1 MQISKVTIKNSKYP
15 DTLRDIDFA
24 PKELFIIGGIGDEP
38 KVAIV
43 GSRIPTAYGK
53 QVTYDFAYE
62 LARAGVTVVSG
73 LATGIDTE
81 AHRGAIDGGGR
92 TIAVQARGLDGVY
105 PTSNRSLAL
114 KILETGGALV
124 SEYPEKTLP
133 MPWQFPERNRIISGL
148 SLGVVVT
155 EADVDSGSLITADY
169 AKKQDR
175 ILMAVPGNIT
185 SRMSSGPNNL
195 IRDVAVPVIS
205 TSDILAAVG
214 LGSNLLASTQIRPA
228 SGIEAKVLEA
238 MASGHTKGQSLID
251 ATGMEAGHFA
261 QVISLMEITGKVR
274 NLGAGT
280 WIPRK

>member
-1 MQISKVTIKNSKYP
+1 MHISKITIKSSNYP
-15 DTLRDIDFA
+15 DILRTIDNA
-24 PKELFIIGGIGDEP
+24 PQELYIIGQIGEEP

-43 GSRIPTAYGK
+43 GSRSPTAYGK
-53 QVTYDFAYE
+53 QVTYDFAFE

-81 AHRGAIDGGGR
+81 AHRGAIDAGGK

-105 PTSNRSLAL
+105 PTTNRSLAL
-114 KILETGGALV
+114 KILQTGGALV
-124 SEYPEKTLP
+124 SEYPEKTPP
-133 MPWQFPERNRIISGL
+133 MPWQFPHRNRIISGL

-155 EADVDSGSLITADY
+155 EAKVESGSLITADY

-185 SRMSSGPNNL
+185 SLLSSGPNNL
-195 IRDVAVPVIS
+195 IRDVATPVIS

-214 LGSNLLASTQIRPA
+214 LGSNLLASTQIKPA
-228 SGIEAKVLEA
+228 SAIEAKILTA
-238 MASGHTKGQSLID
+238 MSGGHSRGQDLID
-251 ATGMEAGHFA
+251 ATEMEAAHFA

-274 NLGAGT
+274 NLGGST
-280 WIPRK
+280 WIPRR